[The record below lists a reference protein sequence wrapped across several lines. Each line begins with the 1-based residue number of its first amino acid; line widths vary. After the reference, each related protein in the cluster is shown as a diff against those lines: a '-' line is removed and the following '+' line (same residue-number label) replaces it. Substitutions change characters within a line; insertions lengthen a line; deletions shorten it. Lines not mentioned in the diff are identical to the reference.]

1 MASDPR
7 ARLSPAGERPVTL
20 VDSSVILDIV
30 TEDPAWAEW
39 SEGALARARDDGMLA
54 INPIVYAEVS
64 TGFDRIED
72 LDDVV
77 PADDFRREVL
87 PYEAGF
93 VAGKAYLAYRRR
105 GGQKRSPLPDF
116 YIGAHA
122 AVRGY
127 RLLTR
132 DASRYRTYFP
142 TVTLIAPPRPAAT

>member
-1 MASDPR
+1 VASDPQ
-7 ARLSPAGERPVTL
+7 ARPSPAGERPVTL

-30 TEDPAWAEW
+30 TEDPVWAQW
-39 SEGALARARDDGMLA
+39 SEGALAGARDDGMLA

-132 DASRYRTYFP
+132 DAARYRTYFP
-142 TVTLIAPPRPAAT
+142 TVTLIAPPPPAAS